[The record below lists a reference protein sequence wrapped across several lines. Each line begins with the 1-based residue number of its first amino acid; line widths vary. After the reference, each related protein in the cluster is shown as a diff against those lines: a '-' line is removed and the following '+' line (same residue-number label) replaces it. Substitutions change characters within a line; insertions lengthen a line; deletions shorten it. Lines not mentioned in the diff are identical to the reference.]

1 MLHSPFTF
9 LSSIEAETP
18 TGIYGWAKRVVEIMQ
33 RWRLTDLIDQP
44 LPGNELKVIRVRA
57 DAGGYE
63 YADQPVMPEIPP
75 PQLPTD
81 LTGKAGYTVKVKAD
95 ETGYELVLVP

>member
-18 TGIYGWAKRVVEIMQ
+18 TGIYGWAKRMVEIFQ

-44 LPGNELKVIRVRA
+44 LIGNELKVIRVKA

-63 YADQPVMPEIPP
+63 YADQPVVPL

-81 LTGKAGYTVKVKAD
+81 LTGKGGYTVKVKAD
-95 ETGYELVLVP
+95 ASGYELVP